1 MKKLFNLCL
10 LLLVCLLAFSQNNL
24 EEVVYLKNGS
34 IIRGTIIE
42 QIPNETLKIQTK
54 DGNIFVYKFDEI
66 AKTTK
71 EAIINPTINNSNVVN
86 ISTVS
91 SGFIDATIVNEV
103 SSENEDN
110 ILVQVSHNILDAN
123 GRLLIKEGTPI
134 QCNVEKTKRKGVG
147 KPGSVVI
154 SMTSVK
160 SVDGQ
165 DIKLNGKHS
174 KEGQNMKGKALGV
187 GLGVG
192 LGTFLVPMLAY
203 MAKKGGPAIIGA
215 NTVVSNI
222 AILGSYQVK

>member
-1 MKKLFNLCL
+1 MKKLINLCL
-10 LLLVCLLAFSQNNL
+10 LSFFAIMVYGQNNL

-71 EAIINPTINNSNVVN
+71 EAIVNPTINNSNVVN
-86 ISTVS
+86 TSTLS

-192 LGTFLVPMLAY
+192 LLVVWPMLAY

-222 AILGSYQVK
+222 AILGTYQVK

>member
-1 MKKLFNLCL
+1 MKNLIFMLLCL
-10 LLLVCLLAFSQNNL
+10 LCTINLYSQTNF

-54 DGNIFVYKFDEI
+54 DGNIFVYKFDEV

-71 EAIINPTINNSNVVN
+71 ESIINSTINNNNVVN
-86 ISTVS
+86 TSNIN
-91 SGFIDATIVNEV
+91 SGFLDATIVNEI
-103 SSENEDN
+103 SSENEEPV
-110 ILVQVSHNILDAN
+110 LVQVAHNILDAN
-123 GRLLIKEGTPI
+123 GKLLIKEGTPI
-134 QCNVEKTKRKGVG
+134 QCNIEKTKRKGVG
-147 KPGSVVI
+147 KPGSIVI
-154 SMTSVK
+154 TMNSVK

-165 DIKLNGKHS
+165 DIKLSGKHS
-174 KEGQNMKGKALGV
+174 KQGQKMMGKALGV

-222 AILGSYQVK
+222 AILGNYQVK

>member
-10 LLLVCLLAFSQNNL
+10 LLLISMLAYSQNNL

-54 DGNIFVYKFDEI
+54 DGNIFVYKFDEV

-71 EAIINPTINNSNVVN
+71 EVIVNPIINNGNVVN
-86 ISTVS
+86 TATVS

-110 ILVQVSHNILDAN
+110 ILIQVTHNILDAN
-123 GRLLIKEGTPI
+123 GKLLIKEGTPI

-147 KPGSVVI
+147 KPGSIVI
-154 SMTSVK
+154 TMNSVK

-165 DIKLNGKHS
+165 DIRLNGKHS
-174 KEGQNMKGKALGV
+174 KEGQNMQGKALGV

-192 LGTFLVPMLAY
+192 LLLLTPMLAY
-203 MAKKGGPAIIGA
+203 IAKKGGPAVIGA

-222 AILGSYQVK
+222 AILGTYQVK